1 MGHTTL
7 TISLGRFSIF
17 LVIVCFYACGQDTSN
32 SITKD
37 FTVETEST
45 LRIITLA
52 PHLTELLYS
61 LGLEKNIIATVEFS
75 DYPAEAKSIPRIG
88 DAFRIDWEKLAQL
101 KPDLILAW
109 QGGNPQSLMNELQR
123 RKYHVVKFS
132 NASLYELPEQIKE
145 LGKLFKVPTAGI
157 AQEYSVGLEKLAG
170 TYANRQAV
178 NVFYQIS
185 AQPIYSIGSEHTISE
200 MLQVCGARNVFSQHP
215 VLSSPLSPEAVV
227 AAMPDVVLTSSFA
240 FDGVSEAWSNFGS
253 IKQENILKV
262 SGDEVSRASLR
273 MLQGVKDICETL
285 DGWRQKN
292 KIPNETLQELSH

>member
-1 MGHTTL
+1 MGHITL
-7 TISLGRFSIF
+7 TFSVRKFSLFI
-17 LVIVCFYACGQDTSN
+17 LIVCFYACGQDTTNSN
-32 SITKD
+32 TKD
-37 FTVETEST
+37 FPVDTENT

-52 PHLTELLYS
+52 PHLTELLFS

-75 DYPAEAKSIPRIG
+75 DYPEEAKTIPRIG

-123 RKYHVVKFS
+123 RKYHVVKYS
-132 NASLYELPEQIKE
+132 NASLYELPKQIKA
-145 LGKLFKVPTAGI
+145 LGKLLNVPTAGI
-157 AQEYSVGLEKLAG
+157 AQEYSVGLEKLAE
-170 TYANRQAV
+170 TYANRKAI

-185 AQPIYSIGSEHTISE
+185 AQPIYSIGNTHTISE
-200 MLQVCGARNVFSQHP
+200 MLQMCGARNVFSQHS

-227 AAMPDVVLTSSFA
+227 AAMPDVVLTSNFA
-240 FDGVSEAWSNFGS
+240 FDEVKVAWSKFGS

-273 MLQGVKDICETL
+273 MLQGAKNICEIL
-285 DGWRQKN
+285 DGWRQEN
-292 KIPNETLQELSH
+292 KIPNES